1 MKRSTLLPGLAA
13 RFARRL
19 PDITTVRAP
28 YQAAVLRIGL
38 AAVCLAF
45 LLREWPNRH
54 VLYGNRSPLSHDLAR
69 ILVEEEHSFTV
80 LLRSDGQL
88 WFETV
93 YTLATAAAV
102 AVLLGWRT
110 RTMSVLLMVCMLSL
124 ENRNSLVGDG
134 GDNVLRIMVIY
145 LVLTR
150 CAEVW
155 SLDARRARRRE
166 RDRAADDGGAG
177 PARGPWAAFDVPGL
191 VLWALAPTPLLALSG
206 HSPRGWSVALWT
218 LWAVLGVW
226 YVADRWFP
234 RHEARA
240 VLDAAASMLHNAAML
255 AVAAQV
261 CLIYA
266 TAGWYKIQGSR
277 WQEGSALHYVLHLDY
292 FAPWPALS
300 GFLAS
305 QTLLV
310 LALTY
315 GTVMVQ
321 VAFPFTLAHRKL
333 KNVLLAV
340 MILEHLGISVVL
352 GIPLLS
358 LSMIVCDAVFLPTGL
373 LMALGARCARLPL
386 PARVPAP
393 RDADREPDRDADRD
407 ADRESDRTS
416 DRTSD
421 RDGATTSS

>member
-1 MKRSTLLPGLAA
+1 MNRSTLLPGPAGRLA
-13 RFARRL
+13 RL
-19 PDITTVRAP
+19 LPAVTTVRAP

-45 LLREWPNRH
+45 LLREWPHRH
-54 VLYGNRSPLSHDLAR
+54 VLYGNRSPLSSDLAR
-69 ILVEEEHSFTV
+69 ILVEEEGSLTV
-80 LLRSDGQL
+80 LLWSDGQL

-93 YTLATAAAV
+93 YALAMAAAV

-110 RTMSVLLMVCMLSL
+110 RTASVLLMVGLLSL
-124 ENRNSLVGDG
+124 ENRNNLVGDG

-145 LVLTR
+145 LVFLR

-155 SLDARRARRRE
+155 SLDARRARRR
-166 RDRAADDGGAG
+166 RDGEEGADGGEEET
-177 PARGPWAAFDVPGL
+177 ARGSWAAFDIPGL
-191 VLWALAPTPLLALSG
+191 VLWALAVAPLVTLTG
-206 HSPRGWSVALWT
+206 HDSTRGWAVVLWI
-218 LWAVLGVW
+218 LWAGHAVW
-226 YVADRWFP
+226 YAAGRWFP

-240 VLDAAASMLHNAAML
+240 VLDAAASMLHNSAML
-255 AVAAQV
+255 VVAAQV

-277 WQEGSALHYVLHLDY
+277 WQEGSALYYALHLDY

-315 GTVMVQ
+315 GTVIVQ
-321 VAFPFTLAHRKL
+321 VAFPFTLFHRRL

-340 MILEHLGISVVL
+340 MIVEHLGIAVVL
-352 GIPLLS
+352 GIPFLS
-358 LSMIVCDAVFLPTGL
+358 LSMVVCDAVFLPTGL
-373 LMALGARCARLPL
+373 LVALGARCARIPL

-393 RDADREPDRDADRD
+393 RAADR
-407 ADRESDRTS
+407 
-416 DRTSD
+416 
-421 RDGATTSS
+421 ATAATPG

>member
-1 MKRSTLLPGLAA
+1 MNRSTLLPGLAG
-13 RFARRL
+13 RLARRL
-19 PDITTVRAP
+19 PDLTTVRAP

-45 LLREWPNRH
+45 LLREWPHRH
-54 VLYGNRSPLSHDLAR
+54 VLYGNRSPLSSDLAR
-69 ILVEEEHSFTV
+69 ILVEEEHGLSV
-80 LLRSDGQL
+80 ILWSDGQL

-93 YTLATAAAV
+93 YTLTVAAAV

-110 RTMSVLLMVCMLSL
+110 RTMSVLLMVGLLSL

-155 SLDARRARRRE
+155 SLDARRERRRARDLE
-166 RDRAADDGGAG
+166 RDTDGSQAG
-177 PARGPWAAFDVPGL
+177 TGTARGSWAGFDLPGL
-191 VLWALAPTPLLALSG
+191 ALWALAVAPLVTLSG
-206 HSPRGWSVALWT
+206 HHSTRGWAVALWI
-218 LWAVLGVW
+218 LWAVHGVW
-226 YVADRWFP
+226 YLADRWFP

-240 VLDAAASMLHNAAML
+240 VLDAAASMLHNSAML
-255 AVAAQV
+255 VIAAQV

-315 GTVMVQ
+315 GTVIVQ

-340 MILEHLGISVVL
+340 MIMEHLGIAVVL
-352 GIPLLS
+352 GIPFLS
-358 LSMIVCDAVFLPTGL
+358 LSMVVCDAVFLPTGL
-373 LMALGARCARLPL
+373 LVALGARCARIPL
-386 PARVPAP
+386 PVRVPAP
-393 RDADREPDRDADRD
+393 RIADPATDRAP
-407 ADRESDRTS
+407 
-416 DRTSD
+416 
-421 RDGATTSS
+421 ATTPS

>member
-1 MKRSTLLPGLAA
+1 MNRSTFLSAPATRL
-13 RFARRL
+13 ARRL

-45 LLREWPNRH
+45 LVREWPHRH
-54 VLYGNRSPLSHDLAR
+54 VLYGNRSPLSSELAR
-69 ILVEEEHSFTV
+69 ILVAEERSFTV
-80 LLRSDGQL
+80 LLWNDGQL
-88 WFETV
+88 WFEAV
-93 YTLATAAAV
+93 YTLAAAAAV

-110 RTMSVLLMVCMLSL
+110 RTMSALLMVGVLSL

-155 SLDARRARRRE
+155 SLDARRARRRASDLE
-166 RDRAADDGGAG
+166 RAADAGGAEA
-177 PARGPWAAFDVPGL
+177 ARTSWAAFDIPGIT
-191 VLWALAPTPLLALSG
+191 LWALAPAPLLTASA
-206 HSPRGWSVALWT
+206 HSPWGWAAALWI

-226 YVADRWFP
+226 YAAARWFP

-240 VLDAAASMLHNAAML
+240 VLDAAASMLHNAAMVV
-255 AVAAQV
+255 VAGQV

-277 WQEGSALHYVLHLDY
+277 WQEGSALHYALHLDY

-315 GTVMVQ
+315 GTVIVQ
-321 VAFPFTLAHRKL
+321 VAFPFTLAHRRL
-333 KNVLLAV
+333 KNALLAV
-340 MILEHLGISVVL
+340 MILEHLGIAVLL

-358 LSMIVCDAVFLPTGL
+358 LSMVVCDAVFLPTGL
-373 LMALGARCARLPL
+373 LVALGARCARLPR

-393 RDADREPDRDADRD
+393 READRAP
-407 ADRESDRTS
+407 
-416 DRTSD
+416 
-421 RDGATTSS
+421 ATTPG

>member
-1 MKRSTLLPGLAA
+1 MNRSTLLPGLPGLAA
-13 RFARRL
+13 RLAGRL

-45 LLREWPNRH
+45 LLREWPHRH
-54 VLYGNRSPLSHDLAR
+54 VLYGNRSPLSYDLAR
-69 ILVEEEHSFTV
+69 ILVEEEGSFTV
-80 LLRSDGQL
+80 LLWSDGQL

-102 AVLLGWRT
+102 AVLVGWRT
-110 RTMSVLLMVCMLSL
+110 RTMSVLLMVGMLSL

-134 GDNVLRIMVIY
+134 GDNVIRIMVIY

-155 SLDARRARRRE
+155 SLDARRARRRQ
-166 RDRAADDGGAG
+166 RDGRRLADGEGNGTGNGGGAG
-177 PARGPWAAFDVPGL
+177 RGSWGAFDIPGL

-206 HSPRGWSVALWT
+206 RAPLGWALALWL
-218 LWAVLGVW
+218 LWAVLGIW

-255 AVAAQV
+255 VVAAQV

-292 FAPWPALS
+292 FAPWPSLS
-300 GFLAS
+300 AFLAS

-310 LALTY
+310 LGLTY
-315 GTVMVQ
+315 ATVIVQ

-358 LSMIVCDAVFLPTGL
+358 LSMVVCDAVFLPTGL
-373 LMALGARCARLPL
+373 LVALGARCARLPL
-386 PARVPAP
+386 RARVPAP
-393 RDADREPDRDADRD
+393 READRDAERDADR
-407 ADRESDRTS
+407 TP
-416 DRTSD
+416 
-421 RDGATTSS
+421 ATTTPG